1 MGRKKLTD
9 EERKKIVALYVECQ
23 NMNEVA
29 RQFNVSWQTIK
40 NIVSAEESTLKRL
53 EEKKTENVLD
63 MLEFLDSRKGKVM
76 DFIDLCLKYVVDEEK
91 LKKCRPTEIMTAM
104 AIGIDK
110 FMIVPNM
117 NGEGKAGNLL
127 EAISKQAKNL
137 YDEDNVKEGVSHEHQ
152 NK

>member
-53 EEKKTENVLD
+53 EEKKQENTLD
-63 MLEFLDSRKGKVM
+63 MIEWLDQNKWMMQSVMYRCLTCLDDPERYNKV
-76 DFIDLCLKYVVDEEK
+76 
-91 LKKCRPTEIMTAM
+91 RPSELATVFGIMYDKS
-104 AIGIDK
+104 IGI
-110 FMIVPNM
+110 PNM
-117 NGEGKAGNLL
+117 GAEGKSGNLL
-127 EAISKQAKNL
+127 EAISKQAKDV
-137 YDEDNVKEGVSHEHQ
+137 YDEDKHDN
-152 NK
+152 